1 MTSTG
6 TTRAHP
12 RPPSPGEL
20 ELLIAWPD
28 PRAEFREN
36 LRARLSGKVVPA
48 QESTSAPD
56 HGFWSGVDLSAP
68 WPRIPL
74 RASAGF
80 HALLI
85 AGLLSVSLWP
95 GPHIRLADDDDRRAF
110 SNAHLV
116 SPFLP
121 ELHGQPVIQRA
132 PHKAPSKPDPVPA
145 RQQIVSLPPNPD
157 NLHQTIVAEPKLT
170 LPRDIA
176 VPNLVALDPA
186 RPAQSLDAS
195 SKAALRRL
203 PSLLPQVTAPAVDAS
218 AVRAGRKLPSLLP
231 QVAAPA
237 PDVSVVKP
245 KLAVPILQMTQPR
258 IVQPAP
264 EVGDV
269 GSASAARVSHLLPG
283 AAPIPPAPQVADM
296 PQAKDATRRAG
307 NLLALSLHPA
317 DVPAPLRPPEGNRRG
332 EFAASPTGRA
342 DATGTPGTGTS
353 DSHAPRG
360 SDTSRSYNAPPGI
373 TVGAPPPKAAV
384 AEVSNSAPEA
394 PRPAPDPSLRN
405 KLLAAMRTPA
415 PEMPHP
421 AAAAAKESTGE
432 RTEIERR
439 VFRGRLSYALAV
451 NMPNLNAATGSW
463 IIHFSERVPAT
474 PPVPIAAPEVV
485 RKSDPAY
492 PSELMAD
499 NIHGTVVLTAT
510 IRADGSVTDIVVAK
524 SLEPLLDR
532 NAVQALARWVFRPA
546 LRNGQPIDL
555 DAVIQVPFRA
565 QRPQG
570 F

>member
-12 RPPSPGEL
+12 RPSSPGEL

-36 LRARLSGKVVPA
+36 LRARLRGQVVPA
-48 QESTSAPD
+48 QESTSPPD

-68 WPRIPL
+68 WPKIPL
-74 RASAGF
+74 RASGGF

-85 AGLLSVSLWP
+85 AALMSVSLWP

-116 SPFLP
+116 NPFLP
-121 ELHGQPVIQRA
+121 ELHGQPVPRSA

-145 RQQIVSLPPNPD
+145 RQEIVSLPPNPD
-157 NLHQTIVAEPKLT
+157 NLHQTIVAEPKMT

-176 VPNLVALDPA
+176 LPNLVALDPA

-195 SKAALRRL
+195 SKAALRKL

-245 KLAVPILQMTQPR
+245 RLAVPLLQPK

-283 AAPIPPAPQVADM
+283 AAPIPPAPQVSDM
-296 PQAKDATRRAG
+296 AQAKDALRRAG

-317 DVPAPLRPPEGNRRG
+317 DVAAPVRPPEGNRRG

-342 DATGTPGTGTS
+342 GATGTPGTGSS
-353 DSHAPRG
+353 DSHSPSG
-360 SDTSRSYNAPPGI
+360 SDAHSNYNAPPGI
-373 TVGAPPPKAAV
+373 TISAPPPKAAV
-384 AEVSNSAPEA
+384 APVSNSAPQA
-394 PRPAPDPSLRN
+394 PHPAPDPSLRN
-405 KLLAAMRTPA
+405 KLLAAMRTPSQ
-415 PEMPHP
+415 EMPHP
-421 AAAAAKESTGE
+421 PAATAKESSGE
-432 RTEIERR
+432 RSEIERR
-439 VFRGRLSYALAV
+439 VFRGRLSYSLAV

-463 IIHFSERVPAT
+463 IIHFSEREPST
-474 PPVPIAAPEVV
+474 PHVPIAAPEVV

-492 PSELMAD
+492 PGELMAD

-510 IRADGSVTDIVVAK
+510 IRADGSVADIVVAK
-524 SLEPLLDR
+524 SLEPRLDR
-532 NAVQALARWVFRPA
+532 NAAEALARWVFRPA
-546 LRNGQPIDL
+546 LRNGQPIEL